1 MIILILE
8 TIIILF
14 SSFFVTSLL
23 IPKKNSV
30 DFTIYWFMNFFAQ
43 IVIVN
48 LVLGLM
54 SRLYL
59 GNVIALHLIIC
70 LIFLSFSLR
79 NSNNQVPKFDFSFI
93 LNNKIIIFAISIFF
107 GFFLVKSWINLINP
121 PVCADSLQYH
131 LTFPATWLKNGNL
144 NNPIVIFGS
153 LPASIE
159 LSPLSYYPVNA
170 ESFFFWLMLPLRNA
184 FLADVGEVPFYF
196 IGILAIYSILRKFSI
211 KKETA
216 LLTGLLWVL
225 IPNLFKQ
232 IRTAS
237 QIDVICAALFLLVFN
252 SLLVLKEEWSFKN
265 SVIFG
270 ISLGLF
276 IGTKALDVF
285 WFVSLI
291 PLFLL
296 FLYRNFKKVNFTNMS
311 LSLILMLSFFLLFG
325 GYSYTRAFVLT
336 NNPFYPIIINFF
348 GKPVF
353 PGLIDKSSYSQLVV
367 PWNEFHL
374 RNMFFGEG
382 LGAQFLLFIFPG
394 SIIPLLFFKKFADKI
409 KDKIFYF
416 LVFFVPFF
424 MLLMYLFYIKA
435 YWIRYTFPYLAIG
448 MVAAVVFLEKFNW
461 GKKYITII
469 GFLAILSSAAELA
482 HRTELIVSF
491 LLSFILFFL
500 FLLLRKIKVSG
511 LKRIFSLRSL
521 IVFIIISAVL
531 LYFLN
536 DKYNREE
543 FMRYPISFKGKEA
556 GDKDISL
563 AWIWLND
570 NTGNGKRIAYTGR
583 SEVYPLFG
591 TRLKNEIFYVSLNDK
606 PSLPHYYPDG
616 FYRREKSLSSWKIN
630 LAKQNIDYLFI
641 ALPRP
646 INNESLDKKEFPI
659 EDAWAVSNPKDF
671 RLAFSNSKVRIYKV
685 LLKRQ

>member
-8 TIIILF
+8 TIIISL
-14 SSFFVTSLL
+14 SSFFITSIL

-30 DFTIYWFMNFFAQ
+30 DFTIYWFMIFFAQ
-43 IVIVN
+43 IVMVN
-48 LVLGLM
+48 LAFGLL
-54 SRLYL
+54 SKLYL
-59 GNVIALHLIIC
+59 GNIIALHLIIC
-70 LIFLSFSLR
+70 LIFLSFFLR
-79 NSNNQVPKFDFSFI
+79 NFKAQSLNFDFSFI
-93 LNNKIIIFAISIFF
+93 FKNKIIIFALSIFF
-107 GFFLVKSWINLINP
+107 GFFIVKTWINLINP

-159 LSPLSYYPVNA
+159 LAPLSYYPINA

-184 FLADVGEVPFYF
+184 FLADLGEVPFYF
-196 IGILAIYSILRKFSI
+196 IGVLAIYSILRKFSI

-252 SLLVLKEEWSFKN
+252 SLLILKEEWNSKN
-265 SVIFG
+265 SVLFG
-270 ISLGLF
+270 ISLGIF

-285 WFVSLI
+285 WFVSLL
-291 PLFLL
+291 PLVLL
-296 FLYRNFKKVNFTNMS
+296 FLYRNFKKVNFKNMS
-311 LSLILMLSFFLLFG
+311 LNLILIFSLLLLFG
-325 GYSYTRAFVLT
+325 GYSYIRAFVLT
-336 NNPFYPIIINFF
+336 KNPFYPLIINFF

-353 PGLIDKSSYSQLVV
+353 PGLIDKASYSQLVV

-416 LVFFVPFF
+416 LVFFIPFF
-424 MLLMYLFYIKA
+424 MLWMYLFYIKA

-448 MVAAVVFLEKFNW
+448 MVVAVVFLDKFNW

-491 LLSFILFFL
+491 LLSAILLSL
-500 FLLLRKIKVSG
+500 FLLLRRIKISS
-511 LKRIFSLRSL
+511 LKRIFCLKSLV
-521 IVFIIISAVL
+521 VFMVILAGL

-536 DKYNREE
+536 DKYDREE
-543 FMRYPISFKGKEA
+543 FTRYPISFKGKEA

-563 AWIWLND
+563 AWVWLND

-616 FYRREKSLSSWKIN
+616 FYRREKNFDSWKIN

-646 INNESLDKKEFPI
+646 INNESADKAEFPI
-659 EDAWAVSNPKDF
+659 EDAWAISNPEDF
-671 RLAFSNSKVRIYKV
+671 QLAFSNSKVRIYKV
-685 LLKRQ
+685 LFK